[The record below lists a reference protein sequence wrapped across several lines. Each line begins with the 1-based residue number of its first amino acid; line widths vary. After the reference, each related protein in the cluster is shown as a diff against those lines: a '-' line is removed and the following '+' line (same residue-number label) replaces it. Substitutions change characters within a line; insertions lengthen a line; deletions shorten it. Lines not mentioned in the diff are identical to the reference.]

1 MIGAGLIFFGLD
13 HIGSAM
19 EPFKNYAP
27 FIETMKQLSSNPFF
41 GVLLGAG
48 FTVVIQSSS
57 GIMGIVIILASD
69 GLIPLPAAVH
79 LMLGAEVGTCA
90 DTLVASIG
98 RPVDA
103 FRTAIFHLLFNVIT
117 VSIGLLFANQLAA
130 AGQWLAF
137 GSDNVGRQIANAHVL
152 FNVAGALAFVGL
164 VPMVA
169 KILTRLIPDRRSRG
183 ETLTEGQAAH

>member
-1 MIGAGLIFFGLD
+1 
-13 HIGSAM
+13 
-19 EPFKNYAP
+19 
-27 FIETMKQLSSNPFF
+27 
-41 GVLLGAG
+41 
-48 FTVVIQSSS
+48 
-57 GIMGIVIILASD
+57 MGIVIILASD

-152 FNVAGALAFVGL
+152 FNVAGALAFVCL

-169 KILTRLIPDRRSRG
+169 KLLKRIFPDRRSRG
-183 ETLTEGQAAH
+183 ETLAQGQPPLSRLR